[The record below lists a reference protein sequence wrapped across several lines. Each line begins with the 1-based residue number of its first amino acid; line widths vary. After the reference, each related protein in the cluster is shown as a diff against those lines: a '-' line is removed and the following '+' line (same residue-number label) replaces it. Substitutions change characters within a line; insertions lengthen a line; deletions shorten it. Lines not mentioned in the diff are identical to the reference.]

1 MTIAVLDADV
11 VNKIAAGE
19 VIMRPAN
26 AVKEL
31 LENAIDAGAT
41 LVEIVVVDGGLKQV
55 RISDNGHGI
64 ARDDLPL
71 LCQRFATL
79 KLRTFSDLQTIA
91 TYGFRGEALA
101 LISHIARVLVTT
113 RTGDDTVALKAYYVD
128 GRLATLNFKPLDK
141 DPDTLI
147 KRVAGTVGT
156 TLVVDDMFYNLPN
169 RLKLMRLKL
178 EELTKI
184 VEVASRYAIHRGDTC
199 AIRVLTKELMV
210 PLVSSR
216 VGLPL
221 NDRMRQVLGL
231 AGETLDIDVDI
242 NGENGLHQIKGLLS
256 SPNFVSKKKVAP
268 VIFINDRLVT
278 CEPLKR
284 AINAVYANMLPRG
297 LYPFY
302 YISLTIDPHS
312 VDVNMHPT
320 KSEVRFLHEDE
331 VIQKVSDVVYLRLQ
345 EVDTARSYASQQQP
359 LSKRSLQSMELATKK
374 YRQDSKLVR
383 VDASQLRITRYL
395 DPRPSQA
402 MASAVAASDDAMDS
416 DPADI
421 TNNTTMGDASD
432 PIDADNNSDN
442 DDDTDVNLDL
452 ASIHELR
459 QEYVGHVSRALTK
472 AFANAAYVGMVD
484 AEKRLVCFQY
494 GVKLYLADLAAV
506 LNQFIY
512 QLCLEDFGRFGTYE
526 LNPPVAL
533 TAILNGFDN
542 VDETIERLQHMAP
555 MLRAYYRMGI
565 DATAGTLTT
574 LPLIVSGLEPAPGKL
589 PYLLTRL
596 ALAPLADEKS
606 YFRYVLQQLA
616 LFYLPPPTAATEVE
630 ATDNLLDLWVFPELR
645 SRFVAPTTLHH
656 DVIEIADLPGL
667 YRVFERC

>member
-1 MTIAVLDADV
+1 MAITVLDADV

-41 LVEIVVVDGGLKQV
+41 LVEIVVVDGGLKQL

-64 ARDDLPL
+64 AREDLPL

-79 KLRTFSDLQTIA
+79 KLRTFTDLQTIA

-113 RTGDDTVALKAYYVD
+113 RTADDTVALKAYYTD
-128 GRLATLNFKPLDK
+128 GKLATLNFKPLDK
-141 DPDTLI
+141 DPETLI
-147 KRVAGTVGT
+147 KRTAGTVGT

-216 VGLPL
+216 VGMPL
-221 NDRMRQVLGL
+221 ADRMRQVLGQ
-231 AGETLDIDVDI
+231 AGETLELEIDAEAED
-242 NGENGLHQIKGLLS
+242 GLYLIKGLLS

-284 AINAVYANMLPRG
+284 AVNAVYANLLPRG

-302 YISLTIDPHS
+302 YLSLTIDPHS

-331 VIQKVSDVVYLRLQ
+331 IIQRVSDAVYQRLQ
-345 EVDTARSYASQQQP
+345 EVDTARSFASQQQP
-359 LSKRSLQSMELATKK
+359 LSKRSLTSMELATKK

-395 DPRPSQA
+395 EPRPSQLPTNDEEDSFNESDEDNS
-402 MASAVAASDDAMDS
+402 MEEEESSPAAETYDTS
-416 DPADI
+416 
-421 TNNTTMGDASD
+421 GRFL
-432 PIDADNNSDN
+432 DN
-442 DDDTDVNLDL
+442 DHIDSIDVNYDL

-459 QEYVGHVSRALTK
+459 QEYVTHVSRALTK

-484 AEKRLVCFQY
+484 PEKRLVCFQY

-512 QLCLEDFGRFGTYE
+512 QLCLEDFGRFGIYE
-526 LNPPVAL
+526 LNPPVPL
-533 TAILNGFDN
+533 TSILAGFDD
-542 VDETIERLQHMAP
+542 VDGVIAGLETIRP

-565 DATAGTLTT
+565 ENGHLTL
-574 LPLIVSGLEPAPGKL
+574 LPLIVSGLEPAPEKL

-596 ALAPLADEKS
+596 ASVPLDDEKS
-606 YFRYVLQQLA
+606 WFDHVLRQFA
-616 LFYLPPPTAATEVE
+616 LFFIPPPNTATED
-630 ATDNLLDLWVFPELR
+630 ADNLLDLWVFPELR
-645 SRFVAPTTLHH
+645 RRFVAPTLLHQ